1 MKQAAKKSVITSTI
15 FFVSLPQAISIFSM
29 NFLAH
34 LFLAGNDEGLI
45 VGNFI
50 ADSIRGK
57 ETNNYPESIRRGIV
71 LHRQIDQ
78 YTDTHPV
85 VKRTVQRL
93 RKSSE
98 KYAPVV
104 SDVIYDHFLAANW
117 HLYSTIPLVQFAN
130 QSYNFLHE
138 RKQAMPE
145 KMHTLLDFMTR
156 QNWLVNY
163 GSLNGIAKTLR
174 EMQKRV
180 HFANTMASSIND
192 LKKEY
197 QDFENDFK
205 EFFPEIQGFVKNE
218 IAKLS
223 S

>member
-1 MKQAAKKSVITSTI
+1 
-15 FFVSLPQAISIFSM
+15 M

-45 VGNFI
+45 IGNFI

-71 LHRQIDQ
+71 LHRQIDHF
-78 YTDTHPV
+78 TDTHPV

-117 HLYSTIPLVQFAN
+117 NQYSSIPLKQFAN
-130 QSYNFLHE
+130 QSYHFL
-138 RKQAMPE
+138 
-145 KMHTLLDFMTR
+145 
-156 QNWLVNY
+156 WL
-163 GSLNGIAKTLR
+163 
-174 EMQKRV
+174 
-180 HFANTMASSIND
+180 
-192 LKKEY
+192 
-197 QDFENDFK
+197 
-205 EFFPEIQGFVKNE
+205 
-218 IAKLS
+218 
-223 S
+223 